1 MNTVDLA
8 SVYRRISKGDPKR
21 QKSVGDQLDEVRK
34 FAKREDVEVVD
45 DAIYT
50 DEGISGR
57 TVGARPEL
65 NRLLDD
71 VKSGRL
77 KARGINVLICWG
89 VDRLGR
95 NLRESLNVQHLLM
108 EHGIRLMTV
117 RENCKP
123 DDDGEGK
130 IHFAIE
136 ALIAESY
143 SDTLGKLARRAHQD
157 AALKGKFWAPT
168 APVGFRRVKGGIA
181 IDPKEAELVREVF
194 RLFLEGRSRH
204 SIARTLKERKT
215 TKRGGSLDWSTDEIT
230 RILTSDAVI
239 GVRVYKGVVWDGQR
253 NVHNEKDKKRWVV
266 VPNAH
271 EAIIDLDTFVKAQR
285 LIRERNKNLNF
296 NAVRKHFSMLGG
308 VDLLA
313 CGKCGGSYNSNIGP
327 GFRIKNGEKVH
338 VLERSYV
345 CGRRSRHKDC
355 DNRGVRQEVL
365 DGVVLRRIGAYV
377 RDGDAVRRKWQQFQK
392 AGLEKLIPLRGK
404 FTAIEAEIGQL
415 EQKETRLVDAYG
427 SGDMPKDIFGKHLEE
442 IGRRLK
448 ALRED
453 RRSIKKRLATFDQ
466 GFDESEYL
474 AMLED
479 FHQQFGALP
488 PESRKMLLKQLIKK
502 VTINGPYEFVIETTF
517 LPEPVSFPFGQDY
530 APPSPEAGDGEPG
543 ERR

>member
-8 SVYRRISKGDPKR
+8 SVYLRISKGDPKR
-21 QKSVGDQLDEVRK
+21 QKSVGDQLDEARK
-34 FAKREDVEVVD
+34 FAKLEGAAVAD

-50 DEGISGR
+50 DDGISGR

-77 KARGINVLICWG
+77 KAKGITVLICWG

-95 NLRESLNVQHLLM
+95 NLRESLNVQYLLM
-108 EHGIRLMTV
+108 QHGIRLMAV

-143 SDTLGKLARRAHQD
+143 SDTLGKLARRGHQD

-168 APVGFRRVKGGIA
+168 APYGYCRVKGGIA
-181 IDPKEAELVREVF
+181 PDPKEAELVREVF

-204 SIARTLKERKT
+204 SIARMFKERKT
-215 TKRGGSLDWSTDEIT
+215 AKRGGSLDWCTDEIT
-230 RILTSDAVI
+230 RMLTSDAVI
-239 GVRVYKGVVWDGQR
+239 GIRVYKGVVWDGRR

-266 VPNAH
+266 TPNAH
-271 EAIIDLDTFVKAQR
+271 EAIIDLNTFVRVQR

-296 NAVRKHFSMLGG
+296 NAVRKHFSTLGG

-313 CGKCGGSYNSNIGP
+313 CGKCGASYTSNIGP
-327 GFRIKNGEKVH
+327 GFRMRDGKKVPIM
-338 VLERSYV
+338 VRSYV

-355 DNRGVRQEVL
+355 DNRSVRQEVL
-365 DGVVLRRIGAYV
+365 DGVVLRRIAAYV
-377 RDGDAVRRKWQQFQK
+377 RDADAVRQRWQQFQK

-404 FTAIEAEIGQL
+404 ITAVEAEIGQL
-415 EQKETRLVDAYG
+415 EQKEARLVDAYG
-427 SGDMPKDIFGKHLEE
+427 TGHMLKDIFGKHLEE
-442 IGRRLK
+442 VGRRLK

-453 RRSIKKRLATFDQ
+453 RRLIKKRLAAFDQ
-466 GFDESEYL
+466 GFDEQEYL
-474 AMLED
+474 TMLED
-479 FHQQFGALP
+479 FHTQFGALP

-502 VTINGPYEFVIETTF
+502 ITINGPYEFVIETTF

-530 APPSPEAGDGEPG
+530 QPPSDQG
-543 ERR
+543 